1 MFRALV
7 LALVLF
13 CGSGFAQD
21 GIETGNDIWRWSPE
35 KEYHKA
41 IVSIE
46 TQLGWGC
53 GTVIKTEPK
62 DDKYDTAYIVS
73 AAHVF
78 MNMFDTEAKTMGI
91 VTYSDGT
98 AIKNCSVVKFDKTN
112 DVVLVWGLCPKGL
125 KPISVAKED
134 AKQNQV
140 LEFCGLGGKSD
151 VKKGQVRHFFGK
163 ATVTTSNE
171 RIIADTYVIHGDSG
185 GAVLNEAGELV
196 GVISGGLSLCSREI
210 THEASGWKK
219 IIVYPSLACN
229 ASHVNNLLEKHFNP
243 VKPVGK

>member
-13 CGSGFAQD
+13 CGSVAAQD
-21 GIETGNDIWRWSPE
+21 GIETGNDIWQWSPE

-41 IVSIE
+41 IVGIE

-78 MNMFDTEAKTMGI
+78 MNVFDTQPNTMGI

-98 AIKNCSVVKFDKTN
+98 SIKNCSVVQFDKTN
-112 DVVLVWGLCPKGL
+112 DVVLIWALCPKGL
-125 KPISVAKED
+125 KPVSVAKED
-134 AKQNQV
+134 AKPDQV

-163 ATVTTSNE
+163 TTVTTSNE
-171 RIIADTYVIHGDSG
+171 RIIVDTYVIHGDSG

-219 IIVYPSLACN
+219 IVVYPSLACN
-229 ASHVNNLLEKHFNP
+229 ANHVNKLLEKQFNP
-243 VKPVGK
+243 VKPSSK